1 MALFLSNEPLKKDSL
16 ITMKSIERVNKK
28 SKK

>member
-1 MALFLSNEPLKKDSL
+1 MALFLFNEPLKKDSL
-16 ITMKSIERVNKK
+16 IPMKSIERVNKK